1 MFISK
6 ELAKNLFLLLSKEI
20 NEISQQEN
28 ILVINIVINI
38 IKNFLSVKKSN

>member
-6 ELAKNLFLLLSKEI
+6 EIAKNLFLLPLKEI
-20 NEISQQEN
+20 NEISQQRN
-28 ILVINIVINI
+28 ILVINIVINS